1 MSKQFYFGGAWAANE
16 ERVRQLH
23 AEEGRF
29 EGHEAAPEKEVKDS
43 RGRTVKLKT
52 DASIGVDGY
61 DIHHSGEKVSVV
73 KEEYDPH
80 TDTVTLYTQNEHGG
94 TYAQRW
100 ERVRPG
106 LRRAA
111 EKPRRVYG
119 V

>member
-1 MSKQFYFGGAWAANE
+1 MGKQFYFGTAWTRNE
-16 ERVRQLH
+16 DRAKRLQE
-23 AEEGRF
+23 EEGRF
-29 EGHEAAPEKEVKDS
+29 EGAEAAPTREVTDA
-43 RGRTVKLKT
+43 RGRKVRLKT

-61 DIHHSGEKVSVV
+61 DIHHSGEKVSVL

-80 TDTVTLYTQNEHGG
+80 TDSVTLYTQNENGG

-100 ERVRPG
+100 EKIRPG

-119 V
+119 I